1 MKSNSVSRNILTWKL
16 HSLWVEGDR
25 RNSLKKQDKNGQRY
39 PKFRKMLWRDEGLVS
54 TQYLKA
60 RLQLEDLEI
69 KKIREPLKPLGTQ
82 EKGIFI
88 KH

>member
-1 MKSNSVSRNILTWKL
+1 
-16 HSLWVEGDR
+16 
-25 RNSLKKQDKNGQRY
+25 
-39 PKFRKMLWRDEGLVS
+39 MLWRDEGLVS